1 MTGIYPSPL
10 GVILLTGDEIGLTDV
25 RFGEP
30 GFGAERQIPP
40 DLLPAARWL
49 DRYFAGEQPGEL
61 PPLHPVGTPFQLQVW
76 EMLREIPYGKTCT
89 YKDMAKRFLRPG
101 HRGCRGE
108 KQAVPVPPLPPGYRL
123 RRQSHRLRL
132 GPLAEGMAFEAG
144 RGKLSAPPNG
154 LKERIP
160 LSGAD

>member
-61 PPLHPVGTPFQLQVW
+61 PPLHPVGTPFQMEVW
-76 EMLREIPYGKTCT
+76 AMLREIPYGKTCT
-89 YKDMAKRFLRPG
+89 YADLAQRFDRPMSA
-101 HRGCRGE
+101 
-108 KQAVPVPPLPPGYRL
+108 QAIGGAV
-123 RRQSHRLRL
+123 
-132 GPLAEGMAFEAG
+132 G
-144 RGKLSAPPNG
+144 RNKLSLFLPCHRVIGSDGSLTGYAWGLWRKEWLLKLEGESCPHPPTV
-154 LKERIP
+154 
-160 LSGAD
+160 

>member
-76 EMLREIPYGKTCT
+76 EMLREIPYAFTAPCPPRPSGVPWGKTSCPCSSPAT
-89 YKDMAKRFLRPG
+89 G
-101 HRGCRGE
+101 
-108 KQAVPVPPLPPGYRL
+108 
-123 RRQSHRLRL
+123 
-132 GPLAEGMAFEAG
+132 
-144 RGKLSAPPNG
+144 LSAPTAVSPATPGASGGRNG
-154 LKERIP
+154 F
-160 LSGAD
+160 